1 MRDII
6 HFSHANGFP
15 AAAYRKMF
23 GYLERDYDLGYINA
37 IGHDPRFPVTDC
49 WPNLIE
55 ELILYMEQ
63 HYDRPVIAVGHSLGG
78 FLSFFTA
85 LRRPDLFKAIVLL
98 DSPIMGHM
106 KSTMLAVAKRF
117 GVMERITP
125 AGACRAR
132 RREWESAEA
141 AVSYFR
147 GKPLFRHFD
156 ADCLRDYARNCTVP
170 NAEGGVRLLFNP
182 EIEYLIYCHL
192 PHTYPAY
199 RRKLQVPAGFL
210 GGRDSH
216 LVNGFDVRNM
226 QRNHG
231 IVCRRL
237 DGGHLFPLE
246 HPQQAAEQI
255 HRMIQRL
262 LQRST
267 TQAA

>member
-15 AAAYRKMF
+15 CAAYRKLF
-23 GYLERDYDLGYINA
+23 SYLEADYDLGYINA
-37 IGHDPRFPVTDC
+37 LGHDPRYPVTDC

-55 ELILYMEQ
+55 QLIEYMEQ

-106 KSTMLAVAKRF
+106 KSTMLAVAKRL
-117 GVMERITP
+117 GMMERITP

-132 RREWESAEA
+132 RRYWSSADEA
-141 AVSYFR
+141 LSYFR
-147 GKPLFRHFD
+147 GKPLFAQFD
-156 ADCLRDYARNCTVP
+156 EACLADYARHCTVP
-170 NAEGGVRLLFNP
+170 AEQGGVQLLFDP
-182 EIEYLIYCHL
+182 EIEYLIYSHL
-192 PHTYPAY
+192 PHTYPRY
-199 RRKLQVPAGFL
+199 QRHLQVPAGFI
-210 GGRDSH
+210 GGRVSH

-231 IVCRRL
+231 IVCRRTE
-237 DGGHLFPLE
+237 GGHLFPLE
-246 HPQQAAEQI
+246 HPQLAAQQI
-255 HRMIQRL
+255 DEMIKRL
-262 LQRST
+262 LPG
-267 TQAA
+267 